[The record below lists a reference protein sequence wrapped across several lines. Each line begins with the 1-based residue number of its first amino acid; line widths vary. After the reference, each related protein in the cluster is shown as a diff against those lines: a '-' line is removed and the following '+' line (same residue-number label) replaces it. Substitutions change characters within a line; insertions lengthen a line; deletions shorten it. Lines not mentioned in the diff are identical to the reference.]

1 MSDNYNKFRTLLK
14 ELFQLDQADL
24 DFGIYRI
31 MNLKRDEIVKFLE
44 EELLPQVREAF
55 SKVVSSDKGEL
66 EAELNKLKATLKDA
80 GVDPE
85 TSPKVKEFKQKINE
99 TLSLELLENE
109 IFGHLFN
116 FFRRYYSEGDFLSLP
131 RYKKGVYAI
140 PYEGEEVKLHWA
152 NHDQYYI
159 KTSEYLR
166 DYSFKLPSGR
176 KVHFKLAEGDV
187 EKDNQK
193 TQSGKERRFVLF
205 EYDILN

>member
-66 EAELNKLKATLKDA
+66 EAELNRLKNTLKDA

-85 TSPKVKEFKQKINE
+85 TSPKLKELKQKINE
-99 TLSLELLENE
+99 TLSLDLLENE
-109 IFGHLFN
+109 VFGHLFN

-131 RYKKGVYAI
+131 RYKKGV
-140 PYEGEEVKLHWA
+140 
-152 NHDQYYI
+152 
-159 KTSEYLR
+159 
-166 DYSFKLPSGR
+166 
-176 KVHFKLAEGDV
+176 
-187 EKDNQK
+187 
-193 TQSGKERRFVLF
+193 
-205 EYDILN
+205 